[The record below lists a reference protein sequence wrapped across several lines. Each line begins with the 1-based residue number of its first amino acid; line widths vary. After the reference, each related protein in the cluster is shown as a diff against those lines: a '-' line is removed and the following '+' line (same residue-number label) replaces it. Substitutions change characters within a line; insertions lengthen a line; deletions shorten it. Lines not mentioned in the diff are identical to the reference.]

1 MVSSTPDTDPIV
13 ISGMSVEAPSGV
25 RTPTEYWTALS
36 ESRELI
42 SPLPRDRGWPVD
54 DMLSLSRLEGWADAC
69 DAGGFLQNPGAFDP
83 VFFRISQREAAVTSP
98 QIRLAMRV
106 AWKALE
112 NSGINPAALDAEE
125 AGCFVGAYPTEY
137 GPTGAAADEYSG
149 YRTVGRI
156 TEGIAGRVS
165 HCLGFSGP
173 SATVNTGCASSL
185 TALHM
190 AASSV
195 RNGECDWALAGGVCV
210 MGSPAIIYDFA
221 KQNELAIDG
230 HCRVYADDSTGTLWG
245 EGAGFVVIEHESR
258 ARRLGHRVLG
268 RILASH
274 YNHNGK
280 GKPILTPRSEAQEKL
295 IRRVIDKSG
304 IDAADVGMIE
314 GHGTATRA
322 GDRAELTALLNTYGA
337 AGSAAFVGSAKS
349 NLGHAQA
356 AGGMLG
362 LIKVL
367 LAGWH
372 GHVPASLF
380 TDNPTSQ
387 IDWDSSS
394 LRLATKL
401 HPWEPKDGS
410 RYGAVSSYGADGV
423 NAHTIIGMPAREEH
437 DDFCVP
443 AA

>member
-1 MVSSTPDTDPIV
+1 MVPSASDADPIV
-13 ISGMSVEAPSGV
+13 ISGMSVEAPGGV
-25 RTPTEYWTALS
+25 RTPATYWAALS
-36 ESRELI
+36 EARELI
-42 SPLPRDRGWPVD
+42 GPLPRDRGWPVE
-54 DMLSLSRLEGWADAC
+54 DMLSLSRREGFADVC
-69 DAGGFLQNPGAFDP
+69 DAGGFLENPGAFDP
-83 VFFRISQREAAVTSP
+83 VFFNISRREAIVSSP
-98 QIRLAMRV
+98 QIRLAMRL
-106 AWKALE
+106 AWNALE
-112 NSGINPAALDAEE
+112 NTGINPAALDNED
-125 AGCFVGAYPTEY
+125 AGCFIGAYPTEY
-137 GPTGAAADEYSG
+137 GPPGGHADEFSG

-165 HCLGFSGP
+165 HSLGFTGP

-190 AASSV
+190 AAGAV
-195 RNGECDWALAGGVCV
+195 RSRDCDWALAGGVCV

-221 KQNELAIDG
+221 KQNELATDG
-230 HCRVYADDSTGTLWG
+230 HCRVYADDSSGTLWG
-245 EGAGFVVIEHESR
+245 EGAGFVVVEPESR
-258 ARRLGHRVLG
+258 ARRLGHRVFG
-268 RILASH
+268 RILGSH

-280 GKPILTPRSEAQEKL
+280 GKPILTPRPEAQEKL
-295 IRRVIDKSG
+295 FRRVIDKAG

-362 LIKVL
+362 VIKVL

-380 TDNPTSQ
+380 TENPTTEV
-387 IDWDSSS
+387 DWESSS

-401 HPWEPKDGS
+401 HPWEAKDGN

-423 NAHTIIGMPAREEH
+423 NAHTIIGLPVREEH
-437 DDFCVP
+437 DDF
-443 AA
+443 

>member
-13 ISGMSVEAPSGV
+13 ISGMSVEAPGGV

-112 NSGINPAALDAEE
+112 NSGINPAALDEEE

-137 GPTGAAADEYSG
+137 GPTGATADEYSG

-190 AASSV
+190 AASSI

-258 ARRLGHRVLG
+258 ARRLGHRILG

-295 IRRVIDKSG
+295 IRRVIDTSG

-380 TDNPTSQ
+380 TDNPTTQ

-437 DDFCVP
+437 DDF
-443 AA
+443 